1 MCLPGVDTYS
11 VSTRGRHIQCVYPSA
26 FVATRAR
33 IHCAFRRWLLALER
47 WSSQCT
53 MHTGIHILTHAETRH
68 TGSAGRKNK
77 SDGRKKKDHRS
88 QALTAGN
95 CVRVC
100 VSTRVPMHTCRDTY
114 QIDRYVSIY
123 VCECVYAY
131 IWRHIPARA
140 ARDAASEPGICGE
153 LRT

>member
-1 MCLPGVDTYS
+1 MCLPVRVCCHTGTYTLR
-11 VSTRGRHIQCVYPSA
+11 VPALVTRPGA
-26 FVATRAR
+26 LELD
-33 IHCAFRRWLLALER
+33 AFRR
-47 WSSQCT
+47 SQCT

-123 VCECVYAY
+123 VCECVYEY